1 MFNKFNNAKRE
12 AARVKA
18 NEAVKQLEEQLD
30 TPSYKRG
37 FMDRKILANGYAAA
51 KETADS
57 YNR

>member
-12 AARVKA
+12 AARIQA
-18 NEAVKQLEEQLD
+18 NETVKQLEGQLD

-37 FMDRKILANGYAAA
+37 FMDRKILAEGYVVA
-51 KETADS
+51 KENADS